1 MNGCTNKDVG
11 IVYQRM
17 TIKDKM
23 EVYKK
28 YKPRPEDGPNVMAG
42 PVTFLPLPT
51 TVRSLYGR
59 FVLRDDGRF
68 VLRDVWVRPSDTP
81 KRVKPPKR

>member
-1 MNGCTNKDVG
+1 
-11 IVYQRM
+11 
-17 TIKDKM
+17 M

-28 YKPRPEDGPNVMAG
+28 YKPRPKDGPNVMAR

-59 FVLRDDGRF
+59 FVLRNTAGLYYGTCGF
-68 VLRDVWVRPSDTP
+68 VQTVFQNV
-81 KRVKPPKR
+81 

>member
-1 MNGCTNKDVG
+1 
-11 IVYQRM
+11 
-17 TIKDKM
+17 M

-28 YKPRPEDGPNVMAG
+28 YKPRPKDGPNVMAR

-68 VLRDVWVRPSDTP
+68 VLRDV
-81 KRVKPPKR
+81 